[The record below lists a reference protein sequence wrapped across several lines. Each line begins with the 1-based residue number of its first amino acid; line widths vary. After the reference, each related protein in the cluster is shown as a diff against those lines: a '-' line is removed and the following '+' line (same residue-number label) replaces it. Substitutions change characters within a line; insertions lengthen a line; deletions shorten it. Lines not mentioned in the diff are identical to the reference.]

1 MNVDIDNRTRKIT
14 HRIAE
19 LFNLIQ
25 DNKTEQ

>member
-1 MNVDIDNRTRKIT
+1 MNIDIDRRTRKIT

-25 DNKTEQ
+25 ENQSDR